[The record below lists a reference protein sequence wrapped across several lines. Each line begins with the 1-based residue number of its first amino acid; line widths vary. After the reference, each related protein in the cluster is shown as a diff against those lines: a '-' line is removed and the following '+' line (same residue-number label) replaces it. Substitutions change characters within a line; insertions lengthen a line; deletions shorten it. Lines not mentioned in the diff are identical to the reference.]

1 MILLA
6 LKMLFG
12 DRLKYFGLVA
22 GMTFAATMIAQQ
34 ASILVGFMH
43 ETGTFIRSVPTADL
57 WVMDEQV
64 RFSEDQVPMPQTALA
79 RIRSIEGVEWAV
91 PMYKSWLPAR
101 LPDGTRLNVILVGI
115 DDASLIGGPS
125 QMVEGSLESLRRDG
139 GILINAKDASKKLK
153 QTRAGDA
160 PLTIGD
166 RISVNDHDAI
176 VVGSFDSEP
185 SFFWEPVAYTTY
197 TRALTFAPRMR
208 NLLHLVLV
216 KCKDGVSP
224 QVVQARIEATTSY
237 KARSSSQFLRMTMD
251 FIIEKTGIL
260 INFGLAIGLGLLV
273 GMLVTGQTFFNFT
286 LDNLRY
292 FGALKALG
300 TSTPTMIAMI
310 FMQVVTVTLISFGL
324 GIGVAALVG
333 LAIQKSDLAFQM
345 PWQIPALTLLTLL
358 GIAFL
363 AGCLSLAKVLRL
375 EPAVVFRGA

>member
-1 MILLA
+1 
-6 LKMLFG
+6 MLFG

-34 ASILVGFMH
+34 ASILMGFIH
-43 ETGTFIRSVPTADL
+43 ETGTFIRSVPNADL

-64 RFSEDQVPMPQTALA
+64 RFSEDQVPMSQTALA
-79 RIRSIEGVEWAV
+79 RVRSIEGVEWAV

-101 LPDGTRLNVILVGI
+101 LPDGTRLNVILVGV
-115 DDASLIGGPS
+115 DDASLIGGPTR
-125 QMVEGSLESLRRDG
+125 MVDGSLENLRRDG
-139 GILINAKDASKKLK
+139 GILINAKDAAKKLK
-153 QTRAGDA
+153 QTRAGDS
-160 PLTIGD
+160 PLLVGD
-166 RISVNDHDAI
+166 RISINDHDAI

-216 KCKDGVSP
+216 KCKPGVSP
-224 QVVQARIEATTSY
+224 QLVRDRIQQTTPYMART
-237 KARSSSQFLRMTMD
+237 KDQFLRMTID
-251 FIIEKTGIL
+251 FIVEKTGIL
-260 INFGLAIGLGLLV
+260 VNFGLAIGLGLLV

-300 TSTPTMIAMI
+300 TPGRTMIAMI
-310 FMQVVTVTLISFGL
+310 FMQVLTVTLISFGL
-324 GIGVAALVG
+324 GIGVASLVG
-333 LAIQKSDLAFQM
+333 IAIQNYDLAFQM
-345 PWQIPALTLLTLL
+345 PWQIPAFTLLTLL

-363 AGCLSLAKVLRL
+363 AGCLSLYKVLRL
-375 EPAVVFRGA
+375 EPGIVFRGA